1 MKRAVVHP
9 VPGRSPLLLAA
20 VLLLLT
26 ATGAAAGTWFV
37 KPSAEVPLRR
47 GQGKDYKIVA
57 VLQNGTR
64 VELLETRDPWAR
76 VRLESGREGWI
87 LKRYLS
93 SDPPLEQQLAALR
106 KEKEALADQCGRTGR
121 RLQELTDA
129 NAQTEKELTAC
140 LVERDRVKAAFQA
153 LQKDT
158 ADVTRTKKELADTRL
173 LVGNLESRLSAVQ
186 AENAALKKNS
196 RLKWFLSGSGVLLL
210 GWLIGLVTGR
220 SRKRRSSLL

>member
-1 MKRAVVHP
+1 MKRP
-9 VPGRSPLLLAA
+9 VLQPAGTGRLLLATA
-20 VLLLLT
+20 LLLLLATT
-26 ATGAAAGTWFV
+26 AVAETWFV

-57 VLQNGTR
+57 VLQDGTS
-64 VELLETRDPWAR
+64 VELLTTEGPWAR
-76 VRLESGREGWI
+76 VRLESGKEGWI

-93 SDPPLEQQLAALR
+93 SAPPLQEQLATLR
-106 KEKEALADQCGRTGR
+106 RAKEALAGECDKTRQQLR
-121 RLQELTDA
+121 ELTDA

-140 LVERDRVKAAFQA
+140 LIARDKTEAAYQA
-153 LQKDT
+153 LRQDT
-158 ADVTRTKKELADTRL
+158 ADVTRTKKKLADTL
-173 LVGNLESRLSAVQ
+173 LQVKGLKTRLSALE
-186 AENAALKKNS
+186 AENRDLKNNS